1 MIGEADA
8 IVIGAGPVGTFSA
21 LTMARKGMNVIV
33 CEEHKE
39 VGLPTHCAGHIS
51 IKGLKQL
58 DVNLPNDVIENEI
71 RGARFYSPSGYE
83 FRLRANSPIT
93 YVINRALF
101 DKHLALIAEDAGAR
115 ILLGTRVEK
124 LESKNGFVTGVV
136 LRNGEKLSSR
146 MVIDAEGV
154 ASVFLKQMGLGQ
166 FDRGFVVSAVQGEVE
181 QVDGVEDDMV
191 EVYLGQ
197 RFAPGLFAWVIPRRN
212 GSVKIGLGTRT
223 GNPTEHLKRFIQTH
237 PVAKKKLSFNR
248 IKNLSYHL
256 IPLGG
261 PISRTYGN
269 GFLAVGDSASQVKP
283 TTGGGVIMGLR
294 CARIAGKITY
304 QAIGRNDLTESSL
317 AQYQSA
323 WKSEIGFD
331 MMIMKRLRTMLNN
344 LSDHELDK
352 MINFSSRLKINESLK
367 KVGDIDFQGRAL
379 LPVIW
384 SPRTWAVFLYFFLA
398 SMR

>member
-1 MIGEADA
+1 MISEADA
-8 IVIGAGPVGTFSA
+8 VVIGAGPVGSFSA
-21 LTMARKGMNVIV
+21 LTMARKGLNVIV

-58 DVNLPNDVIENEI
+58 GINLPNDVVENEI

-83 FRLRANSPIT
+83 FRLKAASPIT

-101 DKHLALIAEDAGAR
+101 DKHLARLAEDAGAR
-115 ILLGTRVEK
+115 ILLGTRVER
-124 LESKNGFVTGVV
+124 LQSRNGFITGVI

-146 MVIDAEGV
+146 IVIDAEGI
-154 ASVFLKQMGLGQ
+154 ASVFLKQMELSQ
-166 FDRGFVVSAVQGEVE
+166 FDRRFVASAVQGEVE
-181 QVDGVEDDMV
+181 YVDGVENDSV

-197 RFAPGLFAWVIPRRN
+197 QFAPGLFAWIIPKRD
-212 GSVKIGLGTRT
+212 GSAKIGLATRT
-223 GNPTEHLKRFIQTH
+223 GNPMERLKRFIQTH
-237 PVAKKKLSFNR
+237 PAAKKKLSFNR
-248 IKNLSYHL
+248 IMNLSYHL

-269 GFLAVGDSASQVKP
+269 GFLVAGDAASQVKP
-283 TTGGGVIMGLR
+283 TTGGGVIMGLT
-294 CARIAGKITY
+294 CAKIAGETAY
-304 QAIGRNDLTESSL
+304 QATRQNDLTENSL
-317 AQYQSA
+317 ARYQST

-331 MMIMKRLRTMLNN
+331 MIIMKRLRTMLNN

-352 MINFSSRLKINESLK
+352 MINLSSRLKINESLK

-379 LPVIW
+379 LPAIW
-384 SPRTWAVFLYFFLA
+384 SPRTWAVLIYFFLA
-398 SMR
+398 SMT